1 MNTYNTVYLQK
12 NKSRLGSDFWGLA
25 SSFLER
31 VVIPS
36 ARIPH
41 DESKCKGKVF
51 FETRKDFV
59 NRLYLKKL
67 FLCYIKIE

>member
-1 MNTYNTVYLQK
+1 MSSIVFQPKTK

-36 ARIPH
+36 VRNPRDDSIA
-41 DESKCKGKVF
+41 KV
-51 FETRKDFV
+51 T
-59 NRLYLKKL
+59 L
-67 FLCYIKIE
+67 FLETASEFRGQRKLSTSEC